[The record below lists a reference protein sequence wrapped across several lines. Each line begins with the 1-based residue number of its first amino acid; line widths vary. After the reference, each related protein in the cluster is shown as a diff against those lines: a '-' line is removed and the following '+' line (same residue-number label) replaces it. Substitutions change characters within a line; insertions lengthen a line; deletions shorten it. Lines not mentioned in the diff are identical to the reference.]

1 MMEKIISYKGFKQDM
16 TGRDFQYKEGES
28 YEEPSAKA
36 CEREFY
42 AYEYPLD
49 CLDYY

>member
-36 CEREFY
+36 CEREFH
-42 AYEYPLD
+42 AY
-49 CLDYY
+49 